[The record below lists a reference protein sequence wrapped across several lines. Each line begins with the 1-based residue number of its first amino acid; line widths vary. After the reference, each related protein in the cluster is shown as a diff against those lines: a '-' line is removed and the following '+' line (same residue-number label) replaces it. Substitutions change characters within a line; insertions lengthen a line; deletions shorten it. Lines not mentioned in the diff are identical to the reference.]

1 MKLLT
6 QQYLMKINHMLKYY
20 ISIILIFNFFINS
33 FSQAE
38 TDSTSI
44 KNKFGLRAGVDLSK
58 LLNSAF
64 NDDYKGF
71 EINADLRIL
80 KNIYISAEIGTEK
93 KIISNDYLNT
103 EAKGNYLKAGGD
115 YNMYTNWLGM
125 DNLIYSGFRIGFS
138 NFSQTINSYTI
149 YDVNSQPWGQATYYN
164 PIVNDNLNALWMEF
178 VVGIKT
184 QVLNNLFLGFNIQLK
199 NLISD
204 KSKNNIDNIYI
215 PGFNRTYDS
224 SSLGS
229 GFSYSISYLVPIIK
243 K

>member
-1 MKLLT
+1 
-6 QQYLMKINHMLKYY
+6 MKINHMLKYY
-20 ISIILIFNFFINS
+20 ISIILAFNFFISS
-33 FSQAE
+33 FSQTE
-38 TDSTSI
+38 TDSISI

-58 LLNSAF
+58 ILNSAF
-64 NDDYKGF
+64 NDDYEGF

-149 YDVNSQPWGQATYYN
+149 YDINNQPWGQATYYN

-178 VVGIKT
+178 IVGIKT

-204 KSKNNIDNIYI
+204 KTKNNIDNIYI

-229 GFSYSISYLVPIIK
+229 GFSYSISYLIPIIK

>member
-1 MKLLT
+1 
-6 QQYLMKINHMLKYY
+6 MLKYY
-20 ISIILIFNFFINS
+20 ISIILAFNFFISS
-33 FSQAE
+33 FSQTE
-38 TDSTSI
+38 TDSISI

-58 LLNSAF
+58 ILNSAF
-64 NDDYKGF
+64 NDDYEGF

-149 YDVNSQPWGQATYYN
+149 YDINNQPWGQATYYN

-178 VVGIKT
+178 IVGIKT

-204 KSKNNIDNIYI
+204 KTKNNIDNIYI

>member
-1 MKLLT
+1 
-6 QQYLMKINHMLKYY
+6 MKINHMLKYY
-20 ISIILIFNFFINS
+20 ISIILAFNFFINS
-33 FSQAE
+33 FSQTE
-38 TDSTSI
+38 TDSISI

-58 LLNSAF
+58 ILNSAF
-64 NDDYKGF
+64 NDDYEGF

-149 YDVNSQPWGQATYYN
+149 YDINNQPWGQATYYN

-178 VVGIKT
+178 IVGIKT

-204 KSKNNIDNIYI
+204 KTKNNIDNIYI

>member
-1 MKLLT
+1 
-6 QQYLMKINHMLKYY
+6 MLKYY
-20 ISIILIFNFFINS
+20 ISIILAFNFFISS
-33 FSQAE
+33 FSQTE
-38 TDSTSI
+38 TDSISI
-44 KNKFGLRAGVDLSK
+44 KNKFGLRAGIDLSK
-58 LLNSAF
+58 ILNSAF
-64 NDDYKGF
+64 NDDYEGF

-149 YDVNSQPWGQATYYN
+149 YDVNNQPWGQATYYN

-178 VVGIKT
+178 IVGIKT

-204 KSKNNIDNIYI
+204 KTKNNIDNIYI

>member
-1 MKLLT
+1 
-6 QQYLMKINHMLKYY
+6 MLKYY
-20 ISIILIFNFFINS
+20 ISIILAFNFFINS
-33 FSQAE
+33 FSQTEA
-38 TDSTSI
+38 DSISI

-64 NDDYKGF
+64 NDDYEGF
-71 EINADLRIL
+71 EVNADLRIL

-149 YDVNSQPWGQATYYN
+149 YDINNQPWGQATYYN

-178 VVGIKT
+178 IVGIKT

-204 KSKNNIDNIYI
+204 KTKNNIDNIYI